1 MLNRR
6 DAKTLRKDKNK
17 REGYLLFFHD
27 SLRKNKK
34 IYSLHLCASAVR
46 KSFEIYP
53 LERAGT

>member
-34 IYSLHLCASAVR
+34 IYSLHLCASAV
-46 KSFEIYP
+46 KKKF
-53 LERAGT
+53 